1 MIETQEFRSVLR
13 ERSNFAVYM
22 YAARQIGIPKDLE
35 DLITFVPDGHKF
47 YIEDD
52 QEWKGHA

>member
-1 MIETQEFRSVLR
+1 M
-13 ERSNFAVYM
+13 
-22 YAARQIGIPKDLE
+22 GIPKDLE
-35 DLITFVPDGHKF
+35 DLVTFVAGGYKF